1 MTCFKKLVAWY
12 IEKEAFLDLQLGI
25 IIVVLKSLKKSLKV
39 WLRI

>member
-12 IEKEAFLDLQLGI
+12 IENEAFLDLQLGI